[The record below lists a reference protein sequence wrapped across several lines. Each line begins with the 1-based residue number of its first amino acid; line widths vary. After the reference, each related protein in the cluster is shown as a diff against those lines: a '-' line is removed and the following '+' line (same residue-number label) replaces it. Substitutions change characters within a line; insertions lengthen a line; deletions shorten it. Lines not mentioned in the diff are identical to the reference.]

1 MREIEVKVFSFVSG
15 KEKVVFCR
23 RVSVGDNAFFSFSMI
38 KSALEVLFGKDYYI
52 SFMIC
57 PYEK

>member
-1 MREIEVKVFSFVSG
+1 MREIEVKVFSFVAG
-15 KEKVVFCR
+15 KEKVIFCR
-23 RVSVGDNAFFSFSMI
+23 CVSVVDNTFFHFAMI
-38 KSALEVLFGKDYYI
+38 KSALEILFGKDYYI